1 MLNKSRPVYKL
12 NLKKQLKN
20 KKEELIKDIL
30 NSKHKDTGSGYNFRV
45 CGIVIQKRRT
55 LIALFIYKPS
65 RIMELNLNSINKL
78 GMLNLKILTC

>member
-30 NSKHKDTGSGYNFRV
+30 NSKFKEIR
-45 CGIVIQKRRT
+45 C
-55 LIALFIYKPS
+55 
-65 RIMELNLNSINKL
+65 
-78 GMLNLKILTC
+78 